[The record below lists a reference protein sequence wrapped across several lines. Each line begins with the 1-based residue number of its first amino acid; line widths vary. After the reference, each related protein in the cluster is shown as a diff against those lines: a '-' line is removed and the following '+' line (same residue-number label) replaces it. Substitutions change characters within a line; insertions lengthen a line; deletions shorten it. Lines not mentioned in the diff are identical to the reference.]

1 MGICFFRSSINIK
14 TIKQTECQ
22 YDAIIIDPNRETNLN
37 LTQRSS
43 DTKAELVDPFFALTQ
58 NYLVKIILP
67 IPLFHPSLVLACST

>member
-1 MGICFFRSSINIK
+1 MLKNISNLG
-14 TIKQTECQ
+14 
-22 YDAIIIDPNRETNLN
+22 DAALYCDFGNKINRETNLN